1 VPLQA
6 IEVVRDSTPA
16 IPLPTDN
23 AFVRPMRLRML
34 GNYTSLDEYRVAGI
48 NSTTVTLQNQTPQ
61 WAAVDSVSE
70 MQRIFLGP
78 INGRRLLR
86 ITSNTGSIQFV
97 QVTGVTWESSNGTTL
112 PTLTVSP
119 PPTIIGEGAGI
130 GTQCGVS
137 GLDVGAT
144 VSPIIMV
151 EYGIDSLFNDTVQ
164 RARHRETY
172 PVDDTVAARKT
183 DLVRREFN
191 VQPEL
196 VENAGATRVVGEYGV
211 DLDVGV
217 ALDDGNPVGSPTG
230 VPAMRTL
237 GFGDTAI
244 ETLAGSVSALGA
256 STAFPQRIRS
266 IIVRL
271 SVRDRDQDPSFGWVP
286 RVAATDPLT
295 RLRVFSDRPG
305 AARVRTVTTEVALP
319 NLALRNLR

>member
-1 VPLQA
+1 
-6 IEVVRDSTPA
+6 
-16 IPLPTDN
+16 
-23 AFVRPMRLRML
+23 M
-34 GNYTSLDEYRVAGI
+34 
-48 NSTTVTLQNQTPQ
+48 
-61 WAAVDSVSE
+61 
-70 MQRIFLGP
+70 
-78 INGRRLLR
+78 
-86 ITSNTGSIQFV
+86 
-97 QVTGVTWESSNGTTL
+97 
-112 PTLTVSP
+112 
-119 PPTIIGEGAGI
+119 
-130 GTQCGVS
+130 
-137 GLDVGAT
+137 
-144 VSPIIMV
+144 
-151 EYGIDSLFNDTVQ
+151 
-164 RARHRETY
+164 
-172 PVDDTVAARKT
+172 
-183 DLVRREFN
+183 
-191 VQPEL
+191 
-196 VENAGATRVVGEYGV
+196 
-211 DLDVGV
+211 GV